1 MIPFIATTLLLPAA
15 FAVHRHSALLA
26 RALWL
31 AFGVA
36 LVYLALAHAYP
47 LRWKAEDF
55 EWLRWVSAAT
65 GLAGA
70 WELTRR
76 ATSPSRKYAALAE
89 EGLRQSALEM
99 GDNSPPSRWWP
110 RVRTDLLAALFL
122 GSMAADGVVVLLA
135 RAGHPWGP
143 MPVFQVAGLLLVILV
158 SLWPRKW
165 PPAKGWW

>member
-1 MIPFIATTLLLPAA
+1 MIPLIATALLLPAA
-15 FAVHRHSALLA
+15 FAVYRHSPLLA

-36 LVYLALAHAYP
+36 LIYLALSHAYP

-70 WELTRR
+70 WELGAR
-76 ATSPSRKYAALAE
+76 AKARYPYVRKYVNDLGKIGPKARAPDFAAL
-89 EGLRQSALEM
+89 GLW
-99 GDNSPPSRWWP
+99 G
-110 RVRTDLLAALFL
+110 RTDILAALFL
-122 GSMAADGVVVLLA
+122 GSMAADSAATLLE

-165 PPAKGWW
+165 PPAKGW